1 MPAWLCGT
9 EGHIACSGWHIEA
22 RIKGNESNSLKNN
35 GCYTW
40 CDVLGIYHNFSIH
53 HILKYLLGLNYFP
66 LGLFLKQTRRKWDIV
81 HVIQI
86 KDWYVYPHFD
96 LFSLFKFRC
105 MASVN
110 SSHETWSSSAFTS
123 SLWKLAPNIKKN
135 LLETVYANR

>member
-1 MPAWLCGT
+1 MDAIP
-9 EGHIACSGWHIEA
+9 
-22 RIKGNESNSLKNN
+22 
-35 GCYTW
+35 
-40 CDVLGIYHNFSIH
+40 DVMYLGIYHNFSIH

-123 SLWKLAPNIKKN
+123 SL
-135 LLETVYANR
+135 